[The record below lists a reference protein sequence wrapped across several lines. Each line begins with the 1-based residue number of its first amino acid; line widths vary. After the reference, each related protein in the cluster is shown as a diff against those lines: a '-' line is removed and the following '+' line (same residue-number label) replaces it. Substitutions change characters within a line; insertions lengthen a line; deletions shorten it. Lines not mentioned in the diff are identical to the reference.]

1 MKRLL
6 LYPKGLILVFLFLTA
21 GCNTTKMMVN
31 SMDPLMEKMNA
42 AVNKHTDVELVKDAM
57 PAALLQLDGMIEASP
72 DNTGL
77 LVRTAEGYCGYAFVF
92 VEGRDNERARRLYM
106 RAFNYAQRALKQKKK
121 FAIAADGPV
130 DAFEESLSVF
140 GKKDVPAMFWAA
152 SAWLSWAGLNVDDPE
167 IFLALPKINALLKR
181 CIELDETYR
190 YGIAHAVLGVLHAS
204 RPAAYGGHPDKA
216 KAEFDRAFELSH
228 RKMLVYQLM
237 YAQYYAYQI
246 QDKELYTRSLKEVI
260 EAPDDLF
267 PEMGFINAAAKKK
280 AKSHLEK
287 VDSLF

>member
-1 MKRLL
+1 MKCPLFCL
-6 LYPKGLILVFLFLTA
+6 KGLVLIFLFLTV

-31 SMDPLMEKMNA
+31 SMDPLMEKMNT
-42 AVNKHTDVELVKDAM
+42 AVNKHNDVELVKDAM
-57 PAALLQLDGMIEASP
+57 PAALLQLDGLIEASP
-72 DNTGL
+72 ENKGL

-92 VEGRDNERARRLYM
+92 VEGQNNERASRLYL
-106 RAFNYAQRALKQKKK
+106 RALNYAQRALKQNKTYAK
-121 FAIAADGPV
+121 AADGPV
-130 DAFEESLSVF
+130 DAYTESLSTF
-140 GKKDVPAMFWAA
+140 GKKDVPGLFWTA

-181 CIELDETYR
+181 CLELDETYR

-246 QDKELYTRSLKEVI
+246 QDREIGRASCRERV
-260 EAPDDLF
+260 
-267 PEMGFINAAAKKK
+267 
-280 AKSHLEK
+280 
-287 VDSLF
+287 